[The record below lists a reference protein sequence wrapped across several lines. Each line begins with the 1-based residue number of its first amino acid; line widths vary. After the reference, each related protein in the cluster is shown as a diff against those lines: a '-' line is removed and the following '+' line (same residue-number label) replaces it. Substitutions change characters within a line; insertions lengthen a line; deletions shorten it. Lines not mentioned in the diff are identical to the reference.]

1 MFSFIY
7 REKKKKKPRWFL
19 SEVLEG
25 FHLQQKCVRTVQYI
39 HTMGFKQ
46 VKADVSV
53 SVLDH
58 LQTGNET
65 AQT

>member
-1 MFSFIY
+1 M
-7 REKKKKKPRWFL
+7 